1 MKFSLFSKPRVLGL
15 ALGLMASSA
24 YADHCSVNFNYGVVI
39 DPKHVRFLDHG
50 QTKVQINGSHQ
61 LFIGGR
67 QIELSTLQ
75 QKGLS
80 QYTQGIRNQVP
91 VIVSIAIEGV
101 EIGLKAVNTVIG
113 GLTGENS
120 QTHQKFQEKFDDL
133 HLRLRK
139 RFNHSDQSYYIAPQD
154 FNDFDEIFAGQFEQE
169 IEEIISSSLGSI
181 LVAVGEAMTASEDQ
195 NSEARVDTFDDRI
208 ASLSQNL
215 EFEVGDKAKALESRA
230 AMFCDKLLELDKL
243 EDNIQMNIPQLANF
257 NLIDSGQD
265 HDHYSQ

>member
-1 MKFSLFSKPRVLGL
+1 M
-15 ALGLMASSA
+15 
-24 YADHCSVNFNYGVVI
+24 
-39 DPKHVRFLDHG
+39 
-50 QTKVQINGSHQ
+50 
-61 LFIGGR
+61 
-67 QIELSTLQ
+67 
-75 QKGLS
+75 
-80 QYTQGIRNQVP
+80 
-91 VIVSIAIEGV
+91 
-101 EIGLKAVNTVIG
+101 KAVNTVIG

-257 NLIDSGQD
+257 NLIDAGQD
-265 HDHYSQ
+265 DDHQSQ